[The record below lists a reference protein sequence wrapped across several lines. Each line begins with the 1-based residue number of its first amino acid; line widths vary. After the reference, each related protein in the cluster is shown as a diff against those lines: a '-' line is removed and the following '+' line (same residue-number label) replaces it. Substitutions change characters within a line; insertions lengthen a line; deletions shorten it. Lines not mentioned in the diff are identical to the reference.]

1 MIAAAM
7 RRHLRDFVCAVL
19 GTGIVAAPAAAQDL
33 FEIQV
38 YPYETVDPHRTMA
51 EVHMNF
57 FPSGTKDAAPGE
69 FPMNQQMHLTLEVTH
84 GFAKYFECA
93 GYLVTAA
100 YVPNHGARFAGAR
113 LRPRFRLP
121 EFKSFPFKVSLSFEY
136 AFNRPGFDPNSQTLE
151 IRPIFE
157 REQGRLYLSINPD
170 LGLAVKG
177 PDAGAAPAFE
187 PNFKVGW
194 DFTHVVQAGIEYYAE
209 TGSVRHFDPWSD
221 EHHIIF
227 GAADLNVSP
236 VWELNFGLG
245 RGITGTSEQWIVKA
259 IVGYRFKR

>member
-1 MIAAAM
+1 MSELRRRFLAA
-7 RRHLRDFVCAVL
+7 LLVCAAL
-19 GTGIVAAPAAAQDL
+19 PAARAAAQDL

-38 YPYETVDPHRTMA
+38 YPYDTVEPGVTMF
-51 EVHMNF
+51 EFHTNF
-57 FPSGTKDAAPGE
+57 TPRGSKGNEDGVYGNDRQLHE
-69 FPMNQQMHLTLEVTH
+69 TLEITH
-84 GFAKYFECA
+84 GWTKYFET
-93 GYLVTAA
+93 GFYLETAP
-100 YVPNHGARFAGAR
+100 YVPNVGAKFTGVHI
-113 LRPRFRLP
+113 RPRFRPP
-121 EFKSFPFKVSLSFEY
+121 ESERFPFKVSLSFEY

-259 IVGYRFKR
+259 IVGYRFKRQ